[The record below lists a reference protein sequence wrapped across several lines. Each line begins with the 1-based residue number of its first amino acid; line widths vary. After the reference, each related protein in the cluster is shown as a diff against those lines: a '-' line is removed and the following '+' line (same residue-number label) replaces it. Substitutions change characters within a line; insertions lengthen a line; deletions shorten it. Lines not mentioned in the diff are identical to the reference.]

1 MRPSRRDASP
11 LGGLFDSM
19 VNDGVGRIDD
29 RGVSPCA
36 ASASAG
42 ETELNRVRLRRNL
55 SHQRHLLCAEV
66 DGRAGDGRASNQPR
80 LFGSLKLSAACA
92 ALAKHV
98 ALICSVNY
106 RSDPGI
112 GLLLQ
117 PAPPASMDV

>member
-1 MRPSRRDASP
+1 
-11 LGGLFDSM
+11 M
-19 VNDGVGRIDD
+19 VNDRVERIDD

-55 SHQRHLLCAEV
+55 SHQRHLLCAEA
-66 DGRAGDGRASNQPR
+66 GRAGDGRASNQPR

-92 ALAKHV
+92 ALAKHA